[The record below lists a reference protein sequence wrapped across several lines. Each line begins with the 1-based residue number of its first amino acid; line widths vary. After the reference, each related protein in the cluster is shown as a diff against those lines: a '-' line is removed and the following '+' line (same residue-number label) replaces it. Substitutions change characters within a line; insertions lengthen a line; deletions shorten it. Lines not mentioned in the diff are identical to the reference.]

1 MGDLLVVPIG
11 EVENRWLQAAASCAQ
26 EMLHMPAQLL
36 NPLPVPPSALHAQR
50 NQYLSTSLLE
60 LLLPVGRERS
70 ARVLGVTELD
80 LFIPILTFMFGQAQ
94 LGGRLAL
101 VSLARIRPEFYRF
114 PPDPALTL
122 ERLRK
127 EIRHELGHTLG
138 LVHCGDTRC
147 AMSLSNS
154 IVQVD
159 AKNDSLC
166 ASCLARSQDHL
177 RALQSGGNS

>member
-1 MGDLLVVPIG
+1 VGDLLVVPIG
-11 EVENRWLQAAASCAQ
+11 EVENHWLLAAASCAQ

-36 NPLPVPPSALHAQR
+36 KPLPVPPSALHAQR

-60 LLLPVGRERS
+60 LLLPVGRERG

-159 AKNDSLC
+159 AKKDSLC